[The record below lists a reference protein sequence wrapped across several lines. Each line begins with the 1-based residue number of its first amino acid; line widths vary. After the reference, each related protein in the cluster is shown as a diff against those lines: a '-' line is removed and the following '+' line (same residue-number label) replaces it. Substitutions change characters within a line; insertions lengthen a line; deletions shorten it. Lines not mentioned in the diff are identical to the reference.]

1 MTYRSREWRI
11 CTYCTYFYQDSWNNV
26 GVSLF
31 QESLLSEYEDYGH
44 F

>member
-1 MTYRSREWRI
+1 MISSPGMTLMH
-11 CTYCTYFYQDSWNNV
+11 CTYFSQDKWNNV